1 MALKSTF
8 GGSTKL
14 LMTVVSPSMETSP
27 ALLSELSKEL
37 RDLWPLV
44 PPL

>member
-1 MALKSTF
+1 MALKSTC

-27 ALLSELSKEL
+27 DLLLELSNEL

-44 PPL
+44 RPI

>member
-1 MALKSTF
+1 MALKSTC

-14 LMTVVSPSMETSP
+14 LMTVVSPSMAISHD
-27 ALLSELSKEL
+27 LLSELSNEL